1 MWRELTKIVL
11 TACFTLGG
19 GVVLLVVSQIFTRF
33 VVDPLIDFR
42 RLLGEVSYTLILNA
56 QFLFNASATASNPKF
71 QQATEQCRVLA
82 SRLHAFSAAVPL
94 YRLLSHI
101 RLVPCL
107 GYVYD
112 AAKMLIG
119 LSNTNATTPPGVV
132 QQMYDSISKLLG
144 IRVD

>member
-1 MWRELTKIVL
+1 MWPELARIVL
-11 TACFTLGG
+11 TACLTLAG
-19 GVVLLVVSQIFTRF
+19 GVVLLVVAQIFTRF
-33 VVDPLIDFR
+33 VVDPLLDFR
-42 RLLGEVSYTLILNA
+42 RVLGEVSYTLILNA
-56 QFLFNASATASNPKF
+56 QFLFNANTTATNPKF

-94 YRLLSHI
+94 YGFLSRI

-119 LSNTNATTPPGVV
+119 LSNTNATTAPKIT
-132 QQMYDSISKLLG
+132 QQRYDSISKLLG